1 MSFEPSPFGTN
12 LSQCRGP
19 NPSEP
24 GVDATTGNAMVPS
37 CCCDCEQAATEFGRN
52 RDAGAEAEGGVKPV
66 VLQDKANSP
75 HGSLAHPINI
85 NNR

>member
-1 MSFEPSPFGTN
+1 VTQLRTNGVNCRESAGTGLVN
-12 LSQCRGP
+12 LKCRGP

-52 RDAGAEAEGGVKPV
+52 RDAGAEAEVRR
-66 VLQDKANSP
+66 QDP
-75 HGSLAHPINI
+75 YRG
-85 NNR
+85 